1 MPFYVTRGDRM
12 KFGEKVR
19 ELRKKNGM
27 TQAELA
33 KRAGLGLK
41 TITNYESGATYPQN
55 REVYSTLADIL
66 GCESSY
72 LCSEDGEST
81 YSGRDGVKKL
91 VGDLTDMFAGD
102 AVPESD
108 MDEMML
114 TIQEAYVTAKRKR
127 KKREQ
132 KTQGESDQN
141 CK

>member
-1 MPFYVTRGDRM
+1 M

-19 ELRKKNGM
+19 ELRKRNGM

-55 REVYSTLADIL
+55 RDVYSTLADIL

-72 LCSEDGEST
+72 LCSEGEESK
-81 YSGRDGVKKL
+81 YSGKAGAKKL
-91 VGDLTDMFAGD
+91 VGELTDMFAGGEM
-102 AVPESD
+102 PESD

-114 TIQEAYVTAKRKR
+114 TIQEAYVTAKRKSKKDETTRR
-127 KKREQ
+127 KMK
-132 KTQGESDQN
+132 QN
-141 CK
+141 PEM